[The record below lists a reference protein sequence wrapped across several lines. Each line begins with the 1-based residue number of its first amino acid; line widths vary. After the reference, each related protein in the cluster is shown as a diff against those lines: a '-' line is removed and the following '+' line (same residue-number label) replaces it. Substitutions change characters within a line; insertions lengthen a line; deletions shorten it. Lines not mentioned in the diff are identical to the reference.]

1 MTLVVTVDGDSAF
14 DILVRS
20 CMATDGNP
28 NSGNVIQLTD
38 DLGCILKP
46 KIFGNFQMIKNPDPS
61 RPSVVAYAY
70 FQVSLNIEILEII
83 IRLKE
88 IDNESFFLIVSGFQV
103 PRCHGSVN

>member
-70 FQVSLNIEILEII
+70 FQVSLL
-83 IRLKE
+83 
-88 IDNESFFLIVSGFQV
+88 
-103 PRCHGSVN
+103 